1 MNMVADIVAAKRMDL
16 MAWEDVFY
24 DIYKPIPITEF
35 RERYFLYP
43 RRILILQYAFAHI
56 NLKFSLMYYR

>member
-24 DIYKPIPITEF
+24 DIDKPIPITEF
-35 RERYFLYP
+35 RERYFLYI
-43 RRILILQYAFAHI
+43 RRILILQYVFAHI
-56 NLKFSLMYYR
+56 NLKFSLMYYK